1 MGASPSQVPAG
12 AKYEEQSLGRVL
24 TSPFARGTGL
34 GKELLQRALQIVP
47 EKNVRIGAQQY
58 LEKFYG

>member
-1 MGASPSQVPAG
+1 MQVPAG
-12 AKYEEQSLGRVL
+12 AKYDEQSLGRVL

-34 GKELLQRALQIVP
+34 GKELLRRGLELVVSG
-47 EKNVRIGAQQY
+47 KNVRIGAQQY